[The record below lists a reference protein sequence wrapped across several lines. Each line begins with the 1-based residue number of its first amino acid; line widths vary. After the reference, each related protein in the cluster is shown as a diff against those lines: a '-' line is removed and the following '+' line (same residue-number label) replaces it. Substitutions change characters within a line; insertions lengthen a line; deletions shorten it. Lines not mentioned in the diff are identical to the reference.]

1 MNMQAKWRR
10 VFAVAFAVLIGAAA
24 FALLEA
30 GVLVFWFWKSW
41 GFGGGNDSAGVVA
54 LAWGFFALPAIFG
67 AAMIIGLVAYVKLMP
82 DNRG

>member
-1 MNMQAKWRR
+1 MNMQATWRR

-30 GVLVFWFWKSW
+30 GVLVFSFWKAGGFSW
-41 GFGGGNDSAGVVA
+41 NDAAGVVA
-54 LAWGFFALPAIFG
+54 LAWGVFALPAIFG
-67 AAMIIGLVAYVKLMP
+67 AAVIIGLFAYVKLMP